1 MFKIIK
7 LTFLISFLLV
17 FSHSF
22 ADTLECSFDNYK
34 NSFYRDSVAK
44 SWIPTSQT
52 HEINGD
58 NIFYEEKGIRGK
70 ILENSDTKIKWKY
83 YKDTRSS
90 TGQLSRTKFNF
101 IFFKTTKKASADVD
115 FTGYRDIESVWGN
128 CSYNINQENTNNKL
142 IDTSKTDQNK
152 NKILKGKFVLVRSSS
167 STDLFFNK
175 STNTVLVK
183 SSGKYYNTL
192 HKRLLDNPNTDM
204 RIGFFW
210 DTEKKKPKKYMFN
223 YKKPSNMI
231 ARLDGYIREIY
242 VQDESFSVILDDYKK
257 YFYVSMTDY
266 EKGTWVASRSEK
278 SQ

>member
-1 MFKIIK
+1 M
-7 LTFLISFLLV
+7 
-17 FSHSF
+17 
-22 ADTLECSFDNYK
+22 
-34 NSFYRDSVAK
+34 
-44 SWIPTSQT
+44 
-52 HEINGD
+52 
-58 NIFYEEKGIRGK
+58 
-70 ILENSDTKIKWKY
+70 
-83 YKDTRSS
+83 
-90 TGQLSRTKFNF
+90 
-101 IFFKTTKKASADVD
+101 
-115 FTGYRDIESVWGN
+115 
-128 CSYNINQENTNNKL
+128 
-142 IDTSKTDQNK
+142 
-152 NKILKGKFVLVRSSS
+152 VRSSS